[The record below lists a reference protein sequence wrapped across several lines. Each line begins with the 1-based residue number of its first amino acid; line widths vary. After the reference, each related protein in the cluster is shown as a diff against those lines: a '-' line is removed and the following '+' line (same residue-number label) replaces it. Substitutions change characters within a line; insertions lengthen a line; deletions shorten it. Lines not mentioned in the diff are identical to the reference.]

1 MSSLFILVVY
11 IFIGFVIQHSKIPVQ
26 NLHLTLNK
34 FLINIAL
41 PAMILL
47 ETPKLLFSM
56 DNLIPMYIA
65 WSTMG
70 FSAILVYFLSKR
82 YQFSKNITG
91 ALMLVTVLPN
101 STLVGIP
108 MISAYFGKEA
118 LPYIV
123 LYDQLGTSL
132 WLAVYATIVVAFYT
146 SKGAVSPLTITLKI
160 LRFPPLIAF
169 VFAMTYG
176 ALSEFSFITN
186 ILNLIT
192 LGLVPAALISVGLQL
207 KFKIETDEIKP
218 FVISILIK
226 LIFAP
231 TLAIFIC
238 YSFGWLD
245 LLIAKVSIM
254 EAGMASMITAGVIAS
269 INGLA
274 PRLSNAIVAY
284 SISFSFITSWI
295 LYKLII

>member
-11 IFIGFVIQHSKIPVQ
+11 IFIGFVLQHSKLPVQ
-26 NLHLTLNK
+26 NLHFTLNK
-34 FLINIAL
+34 FLINIAI
-41 PAMILL
+41 PAVILI
-47 ETPKLLFSM
+47 ETPKLYLSM

-65 WSTMG
+65 WATMG
-70 FSAILVYFLSKR
+70 TSALLVYFLSKR
-82 YQFSKNITG
+82 YHFSRNVTG
-91 ALMLVTVLPN
+91 SLMLVTVLPN
-101 STLVGIP
+101 STLIGIP
-108 MISAYFGKEA
+108 MISAYFGAES
-118 LPYIV
+118 LPIIV

-132 WLAVYATIVVAFYT
+132 WLAVYATIIVAFYT
-146 SKGAVSPLTITLKI
+146 NKGVVSPLGITLKI

-176 ALSEFSFITN
+176 SLNDFSFLIT
-186 ILNLIT
+186 ILEIIT

-207 KFKIETDEIKP
+207 KFKIATDEIKP
-218 FVISILIK
+218 FVISVLIK

-231 TLAIFIC
+231 ALAILIC
-238 YSFGWLD
+238 YSFGWID

-284 SISFSFITSWI
+284 SISFSFFTSWI
-295 LYKLII
+295 LYILIR

>member
-11 IFIGFVIQHSKIPVQ
+11 IFIGYVLQHSKLPVQ

-34 FLINIAL
+34 FLINIAI
-41 PAMILL
+41 PSVILI
-47 ETPKLLFSM
+47 ETPKLQFSM

-65 WSTMG
+65 WATMG
-70 FSAILVYFLSKR
+70 TSAVLVYFLSKR
-82 YQFSKNITG
+82 YHFSRNVTG
-91 ALMLVTVLPN
+91 SLMLVTVLPN

-108 MISAYFGKEA
+108 MISAYFGA
-118 LPYIV
+118 ASLPFIV

-132 WLAVYATIVVAFYT
+132 WLAVYATIIVAFYT
-146 SKGAVSPLTITLKI
+146 SKGAISPLSITAKI

-169 VFAMTYG
+169 VFAMIYG
-176 ALSEFSFITN
+176 SINDFSFIIT
-186 ILNLIT
+186 ILEFIT

-207 KFKIETDEIKP
+207 KFKIANNEIKP
-218 FVISILIK
+218 FVVSVLIK

-231 TLAIFIC
+231 AIAIFIC

-295 LYKLII
+295 LYKIII

>member
-1 MSSLFILVVY
+1 MSSLSILVVY
-11 IFIGFVIQHSKIPVQ
+11 IFIGFVLQHSKLPVQ

-41 PAMILL
+41 PAMILI
-47 ETPKLLFSM
+47 ETPKLQFSM
-56 DNLIPMYIA
+56 DNLIPVYIA

-70 FSAILVYFLSKR
+70 LSAILVYFLSKR

-132 WLAVYATIVVAFYT
+132 WLAVYATIIVAFYT
-146 SKGAVSPLTITLKI
+146 SKDSVSYLSIVIKI

-169 VFAMTYG
+169 IIAI
-176 ALSEFSFITN
+176 SFSQYSYPTFIS
-186 ILNLIT
+186 NLLEVVMFT
-192 LGLVPAALISVGLQL
+192 LVPAALISVGLQL
-207 KFKIETDEIKP
+207 KFKIATDEIKP
-218 FVISILIK
+218 FIISIIIK

-231 TLAIFIC
+231 TVAIFIC
-238 YSFGWLD
+238 FIFGWID

-284 SISFSFITSWI
+284 GIALSFVSSWI
-295 LYKLII
+295 LYMILV